1 MVIFCVL
8 LKKCPKD
15 WVILHF
21 WKAYLPAWYR
31 TSWNFETAHRK
42 RCCVYVAYA
51 ISFTSIVSL
60 NSVPQKCKCY
70 IPFPWLDCT
79 YMYMC
84 IKTTTCFYMYF
95 INRNLFDVIW
105 PPVRNVTEYIDTKE
119 GQCLSLF
126 NTSVELYICTHK
138 KHDITKGHQ
147 YRLVTNC
154 NRVKL
159 ILKRPVYD
167 R

>member
-51 ISFTSIVSL
+51 LSFTGIVSL
-60 NSVPQKCKCY
+60 NSVPQNVNVY
-70 IPFPWLDCT
+70 FPFPWLDCT

-105 PPVRNVTEYIDTKE
+105 PPVRNITKYIDTKE

>member
-1 MVIFCVL
+1 
-8 LKKCPKD
+8 
-15 WVILHF
+15 
-21 WKAYLPAWYR
+21 
-31 TSWNFETAHRK
+31 
-42 RCCVYVAYA
+42 
-51 ISFTSIVSL
+51 
-60 NSVPQKCKCY
+60 
-70 IPFPWLDCT
+70 
-79 YMYMC
+79 MYMC

-95 INRNLFDVIW
+95 INRNLFDVIR
-105 PPVRNVTEYIDTKE
+105 PPVRNVTEYINTKE

-147 YRLVTNC
+147 YRLVTIC